1 MFVLFTICLVLFRFC
16 VFWRHYVFD
25 YSLGFMFIFR
35 TCLIMSDTQCLLW
48 LHDFFIYRSRFW
60 IALNCFLEFSCS
72 MGFRS
77 GHSNVLIEL
86 AAQKCVPLFYFYSF
100 YSTLTTLVP
109 LTLIFMLN
117 VFMASGFF
125 GQEPRNDL
133 INILVGQ

>member
-48 LHDFFIYRSRFW
+48 LHDFFLYRSRFW

-86 AAQKCVPLFYFYSF
+86 AAQKCVPLFYFTHFIQLSRHLSHSPSF
-100 YSTLTTLVP
+100 LCSTFLWQVVFLV
-109 LTLIFMLN
+109 
-117 VFMASGFF
+117 
-125 GQEPRNDL
+125 RNHAM
-133 INILVGQ
+133 I